1 MSGSTARLMLESS
14 ANFLVSEMLNA
25 DEENDEGTAKILYK
39 LLSGNSFPRL
49 AQFQRVPLSE
59 LTLREMRAIL
69 KGKFGDDLPLPLST
83 SASASASGSGSGSPQ
98 TQTLPQS
105 QASPPLSPVISMDTT
120 NLGGYFNEQRDLFSC
135 RRQDQ
140 AQAQANAPVSM
151 AVKKMRR
158 SFYDAKRHIET
169 IFFSDENW
177 IVCGDPDDEEVDKL
191 KKRRALRQLVKVS
204 WDKDEAF
211 AFGLKTASA
220 VQRTLNGAVK
230 SNKERV
236 VTKFLNFGPKSKTK
250 GKTKGKARGKAQRR
264 GPPLLLQKLLLNTV
278 LTISSQKALGGN
290 PFVVCPTTNTP
301 VSVDFPRVV
310 KNFSKGLK
318 ESAGVFNRHTE
329 PTRNI
334 NDMKNVTVAIKNRFW
349 G

>member
-1 MSGSTARLMLESS
+1 MLEST
-14 ANFLVSEMLNA
+14 ANFLVSEMYIA
-25 DEENDEGTAKILYK
+25 EEEQDEDTAEILYK
-39 LLSGNSFPRL
+39 LLSDNSFPHL

-83 SASASASGSGSGSPQ
+83 SGSGSPQ
-98 TQTLPQS
+98 TQTLQQS
-105 QASPPLSPVISMDTT
+105 QASPPLSPVPSMDTA
-120 NLGGYFNEQRDLFSC
+120 NLGGYFNEQRDLFSH
-135 RRQDQ
+135 RKQDQ
-140 AQAQANAPVSM
+140 VQANAPVSM

-158 SFYDAKRHIET
+158 SFYDAKRPIET
-169 IFFSDENW
+169 IFFSDEHW
-177 IVCGDPDDEEVDKL
+177 MVCGDPDDEEVDKL

-204 WDKDEAF
+204 WGKDEAF
-211 AFGLKTASA
+211 ASGLEMASA

-236 VTKFLNFGPKSKTK
+236 VTKFLNYGTKSKVR
-250 GKTKGKARGKAQRR
+250 GKARGKARGRARGKAQRR

-290 PFVVCPTTNTP
+290 PFVICPNTNAP
-301 VSVDFPRVV
+301 ISVDFSRVV
-310 KNFSKGLK
+310 ENFSNGLK

-334 NDMKNVTVAIKNRFW
+334 NDMKNVTIAIKKRFW
-349 G
+349 D

>member
-1 MSGSTARLMLESS
+1 MARPMLECT
-14 ANFLVSEMLNA
+14 ANFLISEMHTA
-25 DEENDEGTAKILYK
+25 EEENDESTAEILYK
-39 LLSGNSFPRL
+39 LLSSNSFPHL
-49 AQFQRVPLSE
+49 AEFQRVPLSE

-69 KGKFGDDLPLPLST
+69 KGKFGDDLPLPLSAST
-83 SASASASGSGSGSPQ
+83 STSGSSQ
-98 TQTLPQS
+98 AQTLPQS
-105 QASPPLSPVISMDTT
+105 QASPPLSPVPSTDTT
-120 NLGGYFNEQRDLFSC
+120 NLGCYFNEQRDLFS
-135 RRQDQ
+135 RQKQDQ
-140 AQAQANAPVSM
+140 TQANALVSV

-158 SFYDAKRHIET
+158 SFYDAKRQIET
-169 IFFSDENW
+169 IFFSDEHW
-177 IVCGDPDDEEVDKL
+177 IVCGDPDDEDGDKL
-191 KKRRALRQLVKVS
+191 KKRLALRQLIKVS

-211 AFGLKTASA
+211 ASGLKRASA

-236 VTKFLNFGPKSKTK
+236 VTKFLSYGPKGKTKSKTK
-250 GKTKGKARGKAQRR
+250 GKTKSKVIARGKVRR
-264 GPPLLLQKLLLNTV
+264 KGPPLLLQKLLLNTV

-310 KNFSKGLK
+310 KNFSNNLK

-349 G
+349 D